1 MSSNPERTGF
11 FRPRLLSVLLLLLCS
26 FSVFAE
32 GESPPAD
39 TEVWLVTYGP
49 GQLYWQR
56 FGHNA
61 IWIRDAQ
68 LGLDHVFN
76 FGFFDFR
83 QEDFLLRF
91 LQGRMLYFSAAQP
104 AREEFSVY
112 INEDRSIRAQ
122 KLDLAPAQKLLLIE
136 YLLEEV
142 RPERREYLYDYYE
155 NNCSTRIR
163 DAIDLAL
170 GGILQAEF
178 EPVPAPQ
185 TWRDHTRRLTAQ
197 DYWLYLGLEIG
208 LGAPVDRQTSQWDEM
223 FIPAMLAKSIASV
236 EFTGTG
242 LVYPLVLEDVMLH
255 ESSLAAPP
263 LVPTAWWP
271 RYLLLSLGL
280 LLLVWS
286 ADRFLLNGLVR
297 VLSRLWL
304 VLSGVIGL
312 LLLFLWIGTDH
323 AAASK
328 NLNLLLFNPLWIV
341 LAFWKGHGKWIPL
354 TVALISTLAAAMVFL
369 PPGQYTLD
377 VLAAFL
383 PLNLAAAAGISRS
396 RTPPADQPGAP
407 A

>member
-1 MSSNPERTGF
+1 MSSSPERTGF
-11 FRPRLLSVLLLLLCS
+11 FLPRLLSLLLLVLCNC
-26 FSVFAE
+26 SVFAE
-32 GESPPAD
+32 DQSLPAD

-122 KLDLAPAQKLLLIE
+122 KLDLAPAQKLHLIE
-136 YLLEEV
+136 FLLEEV
-142 RPERREYLYDYYE
+142 RPENRDYLYDYYE

-178 EPVPAPQ
+178 EPVPASQ
-185 TWRDHTRRLTAQ
+185 TWREQTRRLTAQ
-197 DYWLYLGLEIG
+197 DFWLYLGLEIG
-208 LGAPVDRQTSQWDEM
+208 LGSPVDRQTSQWDEM
-223 FIPAMLAKSIASV
+223 FIPAMLANSIASV
-236 EFTGTG
+236 EFTGAG
-242 LVYPLVLEDVMLH
+242 LAYPLVLEDVMLH
-255 ESSLAAPP
+255 ESSLEAPP

-286 ADRFLLNGLVR
+286 ADRVLFNGLVR
-297 VLSRLWL
+297 VLSRSWL
-304 VLSGVIGL
+304 VLSGVTG
-312 LLLFLWIGTDH
+312 LFLLYLWTGTDH
-323 AAASK
+323 AAAGN

-341 LAFWKGHGKWIPL
+341 LAFWKGPGKWVPL
-354 TVALISTLAAAMVFL
+354 TVALISTLAAVMVFL
-369 PPGQYTLD
+369 PPWQYTLD

-396 RTPPADQPGAP
+396 RIPPADQPGAP